1 MNWTEYNIQIKYQTM
16 KSAKSDEMA
25 KTDSVEDRITE
36 LLSEDAFVIWRE
48 KLFYI
53 QVSSLWANEYLV
65 NVIEST

>member
-1 MNWTEYNIQIKYQTM
+1 M

>member
-36 LLSEDAFVIWRE
+36 LLSEDAFVI
-48 KLFYI
+48 
-53 QVSSLWANEYLV
+53 
-65 NVIEST
+65 